1 MSADAKDDNAFR
13 LVQLFEKCDHFP
25 GTMNIY
31 FAMTNYSVILGF
43 VTAETIGEVL
53 CGVMSIALRA
63 RHDTVHHV
71 TE

>member
-13 LVQLFEKCDHFP
+13 LVQYLRNA
-25 GTMNIY
+25 TNIY
-31 FAMTNYSVILGF
+31 SAITNYSVMLGF
-43 VTAETIGEVL
+43 VTADTIGKVL
-53 CGVMSIALRA
+53 CGVMSLALRA